1 MNRELIDEIEK
12 EMLALDERAYNYKL
26 LSKCKHE
33 IERLHNQNT
42 ELRELVKYWV
52 THIKPNGDLG
62 ITICKINGVDVATNW
77 IPKARKYLSEG

>member
-1 MNRELIDEIEK
+1 MNRELIERINNCNDGVVFPSKI
-12 EMLALDERAYNYKL
+12 LAD
-26 LSKCKHE
+26 CKAE